1 MKIELLSNTKNKD
14 ISISND
20 VFSKEFNESLIHQ
33 AVVSFLAS
41 SRQGSAK
48 QKNRSE
54 VRGGGKKPY
63 RQKGTGRARA
73 GTIRSPL
80 WRGGGVTFASRPRD
94 FSKKINKKMYR
105 AAIKSIFSELV
116 RQNRLVAIEKPTLK
130 KPKTKE
136 VANFLNEFSLSKVLI
151 ITDELDMNLYLSAR
165 NIPNVDVI
173 TVREINPINLL
184 KSQKVAVTG
193 EALKQIEEWING

>member
-1 MKIELLSNTKNKD
+1 MKIEFLSNTNTKD
-14 ISISND
+14 ISISNE

-33 AVVSFLAS
+33 ALVSFMAV
-41 SRQGSAK
+41 SRQGSSK

-80 WRGGGVTFASRPRD
+80 WRGGGVTFASRPKN
-94 FSKKINKKMYR
+94 FNKKINKKMYR

-116 RQNRLVAIEKPTLK
+116 RQNRLVAIEKPVLS
-130 KPKTKE
+130 KPKTKDI
-136 VANFLNEFSLSKVLI
+136 ANFLNQFSLSKVLI
-151 ITDELDMNLYLSAR
+151 ITEELDMNLYLSAR

-173 TVREINPINLL
+173 TYREINPVNLL
-184 KSQKVAVTG
+184 KPQKVAVTSK
-193 EALKQIEEWING
+193 ALKHIEEWING

>member
-33 AVVSFLAS
+33 AVVSFMAS

-165 NIPNVDVI
+165 NIPNVYVI

-184 KSQKVAVTG
+184 KPQKVAVTG

>member
-80 WRGGGVTFASRPRD
+80 WRGGAVTFASRPRD

-184 KSQKVAVTG
+184 KPQKVAVTG

>member
-33 AVVSFLAS
+33 AVVSFMAAP
-41 SRQGSAK
+41 RQGSAK

-80 WRGGGVTFASRPRD
+80 WRGGGVTFAARPRD
-94 FSKKINKKMYR
+94 YSKKLNKKMYR

-116 RQNRLVAIEKPTLK
+116 RQNRLVAIEKPVLK

-136 VANFLNEFSLSKVLI
+136 IASFLNEFSLSKVLI
-151 ITDELDMNLYLSAR
+151 IIDELDMNLYLSAR

-173 TVREINPINLL
+173 TVREINPVNLL
-184 KSQKVAVTG
+184 KPQKVAVTS

>member
-33 AVVSFLAS
+33 AVVSFMAS

-94 FSKKINKKMYR
+94 FSNKINKKMYR

-184 KSQKVAVTG
+184 KPQKVAVTG

>member
-33 AVVSFLAS
+33 AVVSFMAS

-116 RQNRLVAIEKPTLK
+116 RQNRLVAFEKPVLE

-136 VANFLNEFSLSKVLI
+136 IANFLNQFSLSKVLI

-165 NIPNVDVI
+165 NIRNVDVI
-173 TVREINPINLL
+173 SVREINPVNLL
-184 KSQKVAVTG
+184 KPQKVAVTS
-193 EALKQIEEWING
+193 EALKQIEEWINA

>member
-33 AVVSFLAS
+33 AVVSFMAS

-165 NIPNVDVI
+165 NIPNVDAI

-184 KSQKVAVTG
+184 KPQKVAVTG